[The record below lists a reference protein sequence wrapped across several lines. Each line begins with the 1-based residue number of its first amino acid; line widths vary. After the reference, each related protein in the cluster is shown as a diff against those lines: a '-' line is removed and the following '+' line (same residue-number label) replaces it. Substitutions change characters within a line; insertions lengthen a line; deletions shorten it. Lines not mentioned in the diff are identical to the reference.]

1 MWIFLK
7 SELLLYKRCFQRH
20 LKIHQAGGAI
30 MHEKFGL
37 NQPDFEKMVNDHE
50 YQALADK
57 LKASYE
63 SAKIRD
69 GEYESTLKWLRESAK
84 MHGLSIK

>member
-1 MWIFLK
+1 
-7 SELLLYKRCFQRH
+7 
-20 LKIHQAGGAI
+20 

-37 NQPDFEKMVNDHE
+37 NQPDFEKLVNDHE

-63 SAKIRD
+63 SAKIRE